1 MAKVLLISEDKIKTL
16 SGLDDNIWGK
26 NLLPAVREAQEIGLQ
41 GIIGS
46 CLYERLCSMVE
57 DGSIMDNENIA
68 YKTLL
73 DNQIQYYLLYKVISD
88 LIPIIGVKLGNI
100 GVVIS
105 NDEHVQNLT
114 EDERSRVDT
123 YYEQKADWY
132 TKRLQDFL
140 KANKELFP
148 ELNCGCECDGNVKP
162 NLESAASTGL
172 WLGGYRNPTPRLIKR
187 KMCC

>member
-1 MAKVLLISEDKIKTL
+1 MRNVLLISEDTIRTQ
-16 SGLDDNIWGK
+16 SGLDNNIWGK
-26 NLLPAVREAQEIGLQ
+26 SLLPAIRESQEIGLQ

-57 DGSIMDNENIA
+57 DGSIRDTENLQ

-73 DNQIQYYLLYKVISD
+73 DEYISYYLLYKVISD
-88 LIPIIGVKLGNI
+88 LIPVIGVKLANI

-123 YYEQKADWY
+123 YYLYRADFY
-132 TKRLQDFL
+132 CKRLQRYL
-140 KANKELFP
+140 ITNKELFP
-148 ELNCGCECDGNVKP
+148 ELDECSCTNMQK
-162 NLESAASTGL
+162 NLDSASSIGL
-172 WLGGYRNPTPRLIKR
+172 WLGGYRNPMPRLIKR

>member
-26 NLLPAVREAQEIGLQ
+26 SLLPSIREAQEIGLQ
-41 GIIGS
+41 SIIGS

-57 DGSIMDNENIA
+57 DGSIMYNENSA
-68 YKTLL
+68 YKSLL

-88 LIPIIGVKLGNI
+88 LIPIIGVKLANI

-114 EDERSRVDT
+114 EDERSRVAT
-123 YYEQKADWY
+123 YYDYRADFY
-132 TKRLQDFL
+132 CKRLQEFL
-140 KANKELFP
+140 IENQELFP
-148 ELNCGCECDGNVKP
+148 ELDECSCSNMKK
-162 NLESAASTGL
+162 NLDSAASIGL
-172 WLGGYRNPTPRLIKR
+172 WLGGYRSRIINDNK
-187 KMCC
+187 CC

>member
-105 NDEHVQNLT
+105 NDEHVQNLN

-123 YYEQKADWY
+123 YYLYRSDFY
-132 TKRLQDFL
+132 CKRLQEFL
-140 KANKELFP
+140 LENKDLYP
-148 ELNCGCECDGNVKP
+148 ELDECSCNQMKV

-172 WLGGYRNPTPRLIKR
+172 WLGGYRSPYPRIIKR
-187 KMCC
+187 KICC

>member
-16 SGLDDNIWGK
+16 SGLDNNIWGK
-26 NLLPAVREAQEIGLQ
+26 NLLPAIREAQEIGLQ

-46 CLYERLCSMVE
+46 CMYERLCSMVE
-57 DGSIMDNENIA
+57 DGSIMDNKNSA
-68 YKTLL
+68 YKSLL

-88 LIPIIGVKLGNI
+88 LIPIIGIKLANI

-105 NDEHVQNLT
+105 NDEHIQNLT

-123 YYEQKADWY
+123 YYEQRSDFY
-132 TKRLQDFL
+132 CKRLQEYL
-140 KANKELFP
+140 LNNKELYP
-148 ELNCGCECDGNVKP
+148 ELDECACNNMKA

-172 WLGGYRNPTPRLIKR
+172 WLGGYRSHIINDK
-187 KMCC
+187 KCC

>member
-26 NLLPAVREAQEIGLQ
+26 KLLPAIREAQEIGLQ

-46 CLYERLCSMVE
+46 CMYERLCSMVE

-68 YKTLL
+68 YKSLL

-100 GVVIS
+100 GVVLS
-105 NDEHVQNLT
+105 NDDHIQNLT

-123 YYEQKADWY
+123 YYTYRADFY
-132 TKRLQDFL
+132 CKRLQQYL
-140 KANKELFP
+140 LTNKELYP
-148 ELNCGCECDGNVKP
+148 ELDECSCNQMKA

-172 WLGGYRNPTPRLIKR
+172 FLGGYRSPYPRIIR
-187 KMCC
+187 RRICC